1 MMEMDL
7 PIKRL
12 RRSMSQITQGPVR
25 VEYLYDMD
33 GMWRMKMMEEEWKL
47 RLMPGVSEWLRG
59 GSKGEKWAK
68 GKCQMSNV
76 KEEATTGFYNNG
88 SIMQQTD

>member
-1 MMEMDL
+1 MGEEEWIYQGLTRSDNQEEKWIIMMEMDL

-33 GMWRMKMMEEEWKL
+33 GM
-47 RLMPGVSEWLRG
+47 
-59 GSKGEKWAK
+59 
-68 GKCQMSNV
+68 
-76 KEEATTGFYNNG
+76 
-88 SIMQQTD
+88 

>member
-1 MMEMDL
+1 MDNYDGNGL

-33 GMWRMKMMEEEWKL
+33 GM
-47 RLMPGVSEWLRG
+47 
-59 GSKGEKWAK
+59 
-68 GKCQMSNV
+68 
-76 KEEATTGFYNNG
+76 
-88 SIMQQTD
+88 

>member
-47 RLMPGVSEWLRG
+47 RLMPGVSEWLR
-59 GSKGEKWAK
+59 
-68 GKCQMSNV
+68 QMSNV
-76 KEEATTGFYNNG
+76 KCQRRGNNRLL
-88 SIMQQTD
+88 